1 MSKHR
6 RARMPTEKRS
16 AGTGADALKF
26 GSLAFWLHDGE
37 ICCPGYT
44 RMCDV
49 PEIQTACLRIA
60 ELIGSMTIYLMANTK
75 NGDERI
81 KNELSALVDIHPNR
95 NMSRSHWMTAIAMN
109 LLLYG
114 KGNAIVQPHTHQG
127 YIESLEPIAADRVQ
141 LMPVGLSRR
150 DYKVLIDGVQKSPE
164 NLLHFVYN
172 PDPVY
177 LWRGQGVTITLRA
190 VADNLAQAD
199 KTKNAFMS
207 SEWKPSLI
215 VKVEGMTDE
224 MASPEGRKQL
234 GEEYLKPASPGM
246 PWIIPGEL
254 FDVKEVRPLSLTD
267 LAIKDTVELDKRTV
281 ASVIGVPAFLLGVGA
296 YNQQEWNNFVQTKIR
311 AIALSIQQE
320 LTRGLIISPDWYF
333 MLNYWSLLDYDL
345 QAMSNILLNGSDRGY
360 VCGDEWRDRMHM
372 PPAGLK
378 DFVRLENYIPNEESG
393 NQKKLKGAGDDG

>member
-6 RARMPTEKRS
+6 RARHPTQTRA
-16 AGTGADALKF
+16 AGTGAEALKM
-26 GSLAFWLHDGE
+26 GSLALWLHDGD

-44 RMCDV
+44 RMCDI

-81 KNELSALVDIHPNR
+81 RNELSAAVDIHPNR
-95 NMSRSHWMTAIAMN
+95 NMTRAHWMTSIVMT

-114 KGNAIVQPHTHQG
+114 KGNAIVMPHTHAG
-127 YIESLEPIAADRVQ
+127 YLESLEPIAADRVT
-141 LMPVGLSRR
+141 LSPLGLSRR
-150 DYKVLIDGVQKSPE
+150 DYRVLIDGIEKKPE

-177 LWRGQGVTITLRA
+177 LWRGQGVTVTLRA
-190 VADNLAQAD
+190 IADNLRQAD
-199 KTKNAFMS
+199 KTKNAFMA
-207 SEWKPSLI
+207 SEWKPSII
-215 VKVEGMTDE
+215 VKVDGLSDE
-224 MASPEGRKQL
+224 MASPEGRAKL
-234 GEEYLKPASPGM
+234 VEDYVKPATPGA
-246 PWIIPGEL
+246 PWVIPGEL

-296 YNQQEWNNFVQTKIR
+296 YNQQEWNNFIQTKVR

-320 LTRGLIISPDWYF
+320 LTRGLILNPDWYF
-333 MLNYWSLLDYDL
+333 LLNFWSLLDYDL

-360 VCGDEWRDRMHM
+360 VNGDEWRDRMHM
-372 PPAGLK
+372 TPAGLK
-378 DFVRLENYIPNEESG
+378 DYKVLENYIPADMSG
-393 NQKKLKGAGDDG
+393 QQKKLKGAGE

>member
-6 RARMPTEKRS
+6 RARMPTEQRS
-16 AGTGADALKF
+16 AGTGAEALKF
-26 GSLAFWLHDGE
+26 GSLAFWLHDGD
-37 ICCPGYT
+37 ICFPGYT

-95 NMSRSHWMTAIAMN
+95 NMSRSHWMTAIVMN

-141 LMPVGLSRR
+141 LMPVGTSRQ
-150 DYKVLIDGVQKSPE
+150 DYKVLIDGVPKSPE

-207 SEWKPSLI
+207 SEWKPSII
-215 VKVEGMTDE
+215 VKVDGLTDE
-224 MASPEGRKQL
+224 MASPEGRAKL
-234 GEEYLKPASPGM
+234 AEEYYSVC
-246 PWIIPGEL
+246 EL
-254 FDVKEVRPLSLTD
+254 F
-267 LAIKDTVELDKRTV
+267 
-281 ASVIGVPAFLLGVGA
+281 
-296 YNQQEWNNFVQTKIR
+296 
-311 AIALSIQQE
+311 
-320 LTRGLIISPDWYF
+320 
-333 MLNYWSLLDYDL
+333 
-345 QAMSNILLNGSDRGY
+345 
-360 VCGDEWRDRMHM
+360 
-372 PPAGLK
+372 
-378 DFVRLENYIPNEESG
+378 
-393 NQKKLKGAGDDG
+393 